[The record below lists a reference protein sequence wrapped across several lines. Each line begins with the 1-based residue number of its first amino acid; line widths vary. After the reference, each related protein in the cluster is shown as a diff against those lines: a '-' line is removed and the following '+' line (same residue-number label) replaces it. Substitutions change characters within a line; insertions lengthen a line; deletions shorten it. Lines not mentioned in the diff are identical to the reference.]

1 MTTKTLDLT
10 IGGKTMTVAAY
21 GMSDEERDHIA
32 DRLMDIQHYLDTC
45 DERAPEMRIAERLGG
60 EHYSDGGSY
69 SVQAVPVELGI
80 TIWIDAA
87 DGIITRIEAS
97 RGSLRDHL
105 LDWDLSDLGVPMAT
119 WLASWGIDVDGP
131 PEVDDDYDGE
141 CAIWVRP
148 HYYAGVR
155 NVPRPDYLR
164 RDDGEYRVF
173 GSRLEALAYLG
184 ILDTIEDGRYY
195 LSHGEYAPP
204 AYKIVAAP

>member
-1 MTTKTLDLT
+1 MTDLKLT
-10 IGGKTMTVAAY
+10 IGGKTVAVDAY
-21 GMSDEERDHIA
+21 GMSDEERDRIA
-32 DRLMDIQHYLDTC
+32 DRLADVQRYLDTN

-60 EHYSDGGSY
+60 EYYTDGGSY
-69 SVQAVPVELGI
+69 SVQALPVEGGI

-87 DGIITRIEAS
+87 DGIITRVEAS

-105 LDWDLSDLGVPMAT
+105 LDWDLSDLGVPTAT

-131 PEVDDDYDGE
+131 PEVGGDYDGE

-148 HYYAGVR
+148 HYYAGLR

-164 RDDGEYRVF
+164 NDDGERIVL
-173 GSRLEALAYLG
+173 GSRTEALAYLSIVDAVEG
-184 ILDTIEDGRYY
+184 GHYY